1 MLNIVVIEDE
11 FTIRNGLCHLIPKL
25 DENYRVVGSA
35 EDGYEGLQLIKRQKP
50 DIAICDIQ
58 MKKLTG
64 LEMIRQLN
72 DADINCKYI
81 ILSGYSEFVYA
92 QTAIS
97 LRVMGYLLKPIIPAE
112 LAELLARAEAELSGQ
127 NSEHIT
133 PIVSDEPQGYSS
145 LILSAIEKISTG
157 YQKEITL
164 STTARSL
171 GVTPEYLSSR
181 FTLETGENFMIYL
194 RNYRIQKAC
203 ELLQNTDK
211 KMYEIAFMVGY
222 DNPQYF
228 SSVFKSVMGISPK
241 SYMRD
246 HHHNR
251 KQN

>member
-1 MLNIVVIEDE
+1 MLNIVVVEDE

-25 DENYRVVGSA
+25 NENYRVIGSA
-35 EDGYEGLQLIKRQKP
+35 EDGYEGLQLIKRLKP

-72 DADINCKYI
+72 EADIICKYI

-97 LRVMGYLLKPIIPAE
+97 LGVMGYLLKPIIPAD
-112 LAELLARAEAELSGQ
+112 LTELLTKAETELSIRD
-127 NSEHIT
+127 SAPTTKIT
-133 PIVSDEPQGYSS
+133 PNEPQSYSS

-164 STTARSL
+164 STTAKSL

-203 ELLQNTDK
+203 ELLLNTDK

-241 SYMRD
+241 SYMRE
-246 HHHNR
+246 HQHSH
-251 KQN
+251 KLL